1 MIEKGAKIYK
11 KSVTRVLEID
21 QNAKQVNFLDTR
33 FYKKGEKYYPS
44 ITSVLQYFPKNKF
57 FENWLKDVGH
67 NSEIIVR
74 KAANEGTQVHEAI
87 EAYLLGEEI
96 TWLNEYNEAKY
107 SMDVWKNILKFD
119 EFWKQTKPTLIESE
133 IHLFSDT
140 AQIAGT
146 CDLVLEIDGEIWILD
161 IKTSNSLHTSHDLQ
175 IAAYSKM
182 WNETF
187 EEKVIRAGI
196 LWLKSS
202 KRGPDK
208 SGKKIQ
214 GKGWEIY
221 ESSRSLEENWNFFQK
236 ILDLYHLENPD
247 AKPAFESFP
256 LSIKLEA

>member
-1 MIEKGAKIYK
+1 MIEQGVKIYK

-21 QNAKQVNFLDTR
+21 QDAKQVNFLDTR

-44 ITSVLQYFPKNKF
+44 VTSVLQYFPKNKF

-67 NSEIIVR
+67 NSDIIVR

-87 EAYLLGEEI
+87 EDYLLGKEI
-96 TWLNEYNEAKY
+96 TWLNEYSEAKY

-119 EFWKQTKPTLIESE
+119 EFWKQVKPTLIESE
-133 IHLFSDT
+133 IHLFSDE
-140 AQIAGT
+140 AKIAGT
-146 CDLVLEIDGEIWILD
+146 CDLVLEVDGEIWILD
-161 IKTSNSLHTSHDLQ
+161 IKTSNSLHTSQDLQ
-175 IAAYSKM
+175 TAAYAKM

-187 EEKVIRAGI
+187 EEKVVRAGI

-214 GKGWEIY
+214 GKGWEVY
-221 ESSRSLEENWNFFQK
+221 ESSRSIEENWDFFQK

-256 LSIKLEA
+256 LSVKLEA

>member
-1 MIEKGAKIYK
+1 MIEKGTKIYK

-96 TWLNEYNEAKY
+96 TWLNEYGEAKY

-119 EFWKQTKPTLIESE
+119 EFWKQTKP
-133 IHLFSDT
+133 
-140 AQIAGT
+140 
-146 CDLVLEIDGEIWILD
+146 IL
-161 IKTSNSLHTSHDLQ
+161 
-175 IAAYSKM
+175 Y
-182 WNETF
+182 
-187 EEKVIRAGI
+187 
-196 LWLKSS
+196 LK
-202 KRGPDK
+202 
-208 SGKKIQ
+208 
-214 GKGWEIY
+214 
-221 ESSRSLEENWNFFQK
+221 
-236 ILDLYHLENPD
+236 
-247 AKPAFESFP
+247 
-256 LSIKLEA
+256 

>member
-1 MIEKGAKIYK
+1 MIEQGVKIYK

-21 QNAKQVNFLDTR
+21 QDAKQVNFLDTR

-44 ITSVLQYFPKNKF
+44 VTSVLQYFPKNKF

-67 NSEIIVR
+67 NSDIIVR

-87 EAYLLGEEI
+87 EDYLLGKEI
-96 TWLNEYNEAKY
+96 TWLNEYSEAKY

-119 EFWKQTKPTLIESE
+119 EFWKQVKPTLIESE
-133 IHLFSDT
+133 IHLFSDE
-140 AQIAGT
+140 AKIAGT
-146 CDLVLEIDGEIWILD
+146 CDLVLEVNGEIWILD
-161 IKTSNSLHTSHDLQ
+161 IKTSNSLHTSQDLQ
-175 IAAYSKM
+175 IAAYAKM

-187 EEKVIRAGI
+187 EEKVVRAGI

-214 GKGWEIY
+214 GKGWEVY
-221 ESSRSLEENWNFFQK
+221 ESSRSIEENWDFFQK

-256 LSIKLEA
+256 LSVKLEA

>member
-1 MIEKGAKIYK
+1 MIEQGVKIYK

-21 QNAKQVNFLDTR
+21 QDAKQVNFLDTR

-44 ITSVLQYFPKNKF
+44 VTSVLQYFPKNKF

-67 NSEIIVR
+67 NSDIIVR

-87 EAYLLGEEI
+87 EDYLLGKEI
-96 TWLNEYNEAKY
+96 TWLNEYSEAKY

-119 EFWKQTKPTLIESE
+119 EFWKQVKPTLIESE
-133 IHLFSDT
+133 IHLFSDE
-140 AQIAGT
+140 AKIAGT
-146 CDLVLEIDGEIWILD
+146 CDLVLEVNGEIWILD
-161 IKTSNSLHTSHDLQ
+161 IKTSNSLHTSQDLQ
-175 IAAYSKM
+175 IAAYAKM

-187 EEKVIRAGI
+187 EEKVVRAGI

-214 GKGWEIY
+214 GKGWEVY
-221 ESSRSLEENWNFFQK
+221 ESSRSIEENWDFFQK

-247 AKPAFESFP
+247 AKPTFESFP
-256 LSIKLEA
+256 LSVKLEA

>member
-1 MIEKGAKIYK
+1 MIEQGVKIYK

-21 QNAKQVNFLDTR
+21 QDAKQVNFLDTR

-44 ITSVLQYFPKNKF
+44 VTSVLQYFPKNKF

-67 NSEIIVR
+67 NSDIIVR

-87 EAYLLGEEI
+87 EDYLLGKEI
-96 TWLNEYNEAKY
+96 TWLNEYSEAKY

-119 EFWKQTKPTLIESE
+119 EFWKQVKPTLIESE
-133 IHLFSDT
+133 IHLFSDE
-140 AQIAGT
+140 AKIAGT

-161 IKTSNSLHTSHDLQ
+161 IKTSNSLHTSQDLQ
-175 IAAYSKM
+175 IAAYAKM

-187 EEKVIRAGI
+187 EEKVVRAGI

-214 GKGWEIY
+214 GKGWEVY
-221 ESSRSLEENWNFFQK
+221 ESSRSIEENWDFFQK

-256 LSIKLEA
+256 LSVKLEA